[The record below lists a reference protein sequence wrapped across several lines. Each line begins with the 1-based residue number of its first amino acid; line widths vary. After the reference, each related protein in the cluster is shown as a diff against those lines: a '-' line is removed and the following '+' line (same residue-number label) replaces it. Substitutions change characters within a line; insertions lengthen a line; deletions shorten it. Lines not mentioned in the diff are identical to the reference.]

1 MIGGG
6 IVALSSFYQDTL
18 DINDSHQRQEATRRI
33 IAKSSTIGAMSSAGD
48 SSGNA
53 SGIVGAAQMGF
64 GILGGAIV
72 VNIGGYDHFERGV
85 LVLIALSIISIVF
98 STISRKLKKN

>member
-1 MIGGG
+1 MFLVSTFASGF
-6 IVALSSFYQDTL
+6 V
-18 DINDSHQRQEATRRI
+18 
-33 IAKSSTIGAMSSAGD
+33 IANTTIGAMSSAGN

-72 VNIGGYDHFERGV
+72 VNIGGYDHFERSV
-85 LVLIALSIISIVF
+85 LVFIALSSISIVF
-98 STISRKLKKN
+98 STISRRLKKT

>member
-1 MIGGG
+1 MFLVSKFASGF
-6 IVALSSFYQDTL
+6 V
-18 DINDSHQRQEATRRI
+18 
-33 IAKSSTIGAMSSAGD
+33 IANTTIGAMSSAGD

-85 LVLIALSIISIVF
+85 LVLIALSSISIVF
-98 STISRKLKKN
+98 STISRRLKKT